1 MCPRKSYFYSNFLY
15 KMYNYFLGIQYY
27 LYTEANQLNQ
37 MERAKEIKVLT
48 LRESREK
55 SNIRI
60 MRATKKIKKSKE
72 KDGTSTSKKVWG
84 GGGGR
89 NLPL

>member
-1 MCPRKSYFYSNFLY
+1 
-15 KMYNYFLGIQYY
+15 
-27 LYTEANQLNQ
+27 

-72 KDGTSTSKKVWG
+72 KDGTFASKKGVG
-84 GGGGR
+84 GMVEIYLCNPLKTFLLKILNFFFFRITNCPGGAV
-89 NLPL
+89 PYESQ